1 MQSRRRDRGAAAVE
15 FAFIVPLL
23 VLVVLGI
30 AEFGRAYYLQTT
42 VSNAAREGAR
52 VMALSDDQARAREAA
67 KTAATTVSLADSQIT
82 FSTGSCSADTQVTV
96 TVSYPMEFLT
106 GMFGAD
112 FTLQGK
118 GVMLCN
124 G

>member
-1 MQSRRRDRGAAAVE
+1 VE

-23 VLVVLGI
+23 VLLVLGI

-67 KTAATTVSLADSQIT
+67 KTAATTVALADSQIT
-82 FSTGSCSADTQVTV
+82 FSTGSCTPETQVTA

-106 GMFGAD
+106 GMFGANL
-112 FTLQGK
+112 TLEGK